1 MGGFEFQLNDALK
14 FIKKIHKAKI
24 KLTNG
29 KPNTFWRHISKLT
42 LHITSTAKAANQN
55 ERATSSSSVA
65 TTALPQNTTSS
76 NLEPGPEPL
85 EINIMVLIY

>member
-14 FIKKIHKAKI
+14 YIKKIHKAKI

-42 LHITSTAKAANQN
+42 LHITSTAKQQIKTKGQHHHHLLQQQLYHKTQPAP
-55 ERATSSSSVA
+55 T
-65 TTALPQNTTSS
+65 
-76 NLEPGPEPL
+76 
-85 EINIMVLIY
+85 